1 VRSKTPAAKRKRR
14 VLFARIKN
22 NVTKPQAKK
31 KPAVAPGARAR
42 KPKAVATRPAG
53 GKSPAFAGHPVAG
66 KSPAL
71 VLPATGSSSLPEFA
85 VIERRPTFVPQR
97 HYWTGGTVVPRITHL
112 KIPPGFVLSS
122 DPSPGPDFRVAHVKV
137 LRTAPEG
144 ETVKLVRWVC
154 RANVQAE
161 LARRAA
167 AVLAEIREDER
178 RDEANKLAVQRL
190 FARVCGR
197 ERTNR

>member
-1 VRSKTPAAKRKRR
+1 MRSKTPAAKRKRR
-14 VLFARIKN
+14 VLFARIKH

-31 KPAVAPGARAR
+31 KVVSTTGRL
-42 KPKAVATRPAG
+42 KF
-53 GKSPAFAGHPVAG
+53 KSPAPGTAAVPRPCGTAAVSH
-66 KSPAL
+66 
-71 VLPATGSSSLPEFA
+71 PEFA
-85 VIERRPTFVPQR
+85 VIERRPTFVPSR

-112 KIPPGFVLSS
+112 KIPPGFVLST
-122 DPSPGPDFRVAHVKV
+122 DLSPGPDFRIAHMKV

-144 ETVKLVRWVC
+144 ETVKLVRWVM
-154 RANVQAE
+154 RGDAQAE

-178 RDEANKLAVQRL
+178 RDEINKLAVQRL